1 MKKGSKTINISP
13 ELHQKIRIHCA
24 KNDLKIN
31 EFIEKE
37 LEGVIMNYVFE
48 FDTPEMRDKM
58 RVDIENKI
66 NINYDNN

>member
-1 MKKGSKTINISP
+1 MKKGTKTINISP

-37 LEGVIMNYVFE
+37 LEETILRSVYE
-48 FDTPEMRDKM
+48 FDTDENRLKM
-58 RVDIENKI
+58 YNDIENKLK
-66 NINYDNN
+66 

>member
-24 KNDLKIN
+24 KNNLKIN

-37 LEGVIMNYVFE
+37 LEQTILNYTWE
-48 FDTPEMRDKM
+48 FDTPEMRKKM
-58 RVDIENKI
+58 EDDVEKKLK
-66 NINYDNN
+66 

>member
-1 MKKGSKTINISP
+1 MKKGNKTINISP

-37 LEGVIMNYVFE
+37 LEGIIMNYVFE
-48 FDTPEMRDKM
+48 FDTPEMKNKM
-58 RVDIENKI
+58 EGDIEKKLI
-66 NINYDNN
+66 